1 MKAIRRL
8 LIVSLAAT
16 MLWVCVPI
24 SVGAT
29 SNANEKSAVAEGNN
43 RFAVE
48 LYAKLKETQGNQFF
62 SPFSISSALALA
74 YAGAQDET
82 AQEMT
87 KIFHF
92 GPDQAVFHRD
102 FGSMVKAMNAGGKKK
117 GYELAIA
124 NGVWVAQGL
133 GLKKDYLNL
142 VQKDY
147 GAGIKELN
155 FAKDSQS
162 ARKTINDWVAKH
174 TDQKIKDLL
183 PPGLPSAGT
192 KVVLTNA
199 VYFKGEWA
207 HKFKKEGTK
216 DLPFTT
222 LDGKKIK
229 VPTMCQT
236 ESFNYLE
243 EDSLKALEL
252 PYVGRDLSMV
262 ILLPKKTDGLKEL
275 ERNLSYESV
284 HSLFGKVASQE
295 VAVCLPRFKMKSKF
309 MLADTLAAMGMKQ
322 ALSAPPADFSG
333 MNGRKD
339 LFISQVVHE
348 GFVDVNEEGT
358 EAAAA
363 TGVTVKAAMSM
374 TSAEFKADHP
384 FIFLIRDR
392 RSGAILFMGRVE
404 DPTAK

>member
-1 MKAIRRL
+1 
-8 LIVSLAAT
+8 
-16 MLWVCVPI
+16 
-24 SVGAT
+24 
-29 SNANEKSAVAEGNN
+29 
-43 RFAVE
+43 
-48 LYAKLKETQGNQFF
+48 
-62 SPFSISSALALA
+62 
-74 YAGAQDET
+74 
-82 AQEMT
+82 
-87 KIFHF
+87 
-92 GPDQAVFHRD
+92 
-102 FGSMVKAMNAGGKKK
+102 MVKAMNEGGMKK
-117 GYELAIA
+117 GYELAVA
-124 NGVWVAQGL
+124 NGVWVARGL
-133 GLKKDYLNL
+133 GLKKDYLKL
-142 VQKDY
+142 VKKDY

-174 TDQKIKDLL
+174 TNQKIKDLL
-183 PPGLPSAGT
+183 PPGLPSGGT

-207 HKFKKEGTK
+207 LKFKKDRTK

-222 LDGKKIK
+222 LDGKHID

-236 ESFNYLE
+236 ASFNYLE

-252 PYVGRDLSMV
+252 SYVGRDLSMV
-262 ILLPKKTDGLKEL
+262 ILLPKKNDGLKEL
-275 ERNLSYESV
+275 EKNLSYESLQ
-284 HSLFGKVASQE
+284 SLLGKGASQE

-322 ALSAPPADFSG
+322 SLSAPPADFSG

-384 FIFLIRDR
+384 FLFLIRDR
-392 RSGAILFMGRVE
+392 RSGSILFMGRVE